1 MTGHEAENSECR
13 WNVGAESALRI
24 CHSRS
29 RGPDM
34 VTAFWVRRALIA
46 TLIASIVGLTPA
58 LAESSLQGQWRGS
71 GVVTHRKAK
80 TPVRCRVSFQ
90 RLSATAFSLSSQCSA
105 ENGRYDVK
113 GRVVASGSNRYSG
126 SVQGEGVTGS
136 VVIVLHGNRLSVT
149 VGSGRGSATLSLSRL

>member
-1 MTGHEAENSECR
+1 MGT
-13 WNVGAESALRI
+13 
-24 CHSRS
+24 
-29 RGPDM
+29 
-34 VTAFWVRRALIA
+34 TFWVRRALIA
-46 TLIASIVGLTPA
+46 TLIALVFAPMPA
-58 LAESSLQGQWRGS
+58 LAASSLQGQWRGS

-105 ENGRYDVK
+105 ETGRYDVK

-126 SVQGEGVTGS
+126 SVQGDGVTGS
-136 VVIVLHGNRLSVT
+136 VVIVQHGNRLSVT

>member
-1 MTGHEAENSECR
+1 
-13 WNVGAESALRI
+13 
-24 CHSRS
+24 
-29 RGPDM
+29 M
-34 VTAFWVRRALIA
+34 VTAFWMRRALIA
-46 TLIASIVGLTPA
+46 TLIALIFGLSLA
-58 LAESSLQGQWRGS
+58 LAASSLQGQWRGS

-90 RLSATAFSLSSQCSA
+90 RLSATAFSLSSQCTA

-136 VVIVLHGNRLSVT
+136 VVIVNHGNRLSVT